1 MPEELRRQFPAFNPA
16 EYEVAVHE
24 PRAAVLYPERA
35 VQTHLDLATLKGAEL
50 DILFIGGSKLIP
62 EGLSPE
68 KKVKLGVYRYSHEFL
83 RHRRARF
90 QQARCGGHQQAFERS
105 AKCLKRCSRNFIL
118 GEGSIPTALSISFH
132 R

>member
-1 MPEELRRQFPAFNPA
+1 MEQSEHRPA
-16 EYEVAVHE
+16 EAE
-24 PRAAVLYPERA
+24 PRSLRTRLVHRPREGRSSAR
-35 VQTHLDLATLKGAEL
+35 AEL
-50 DILFIGGSKLIP
+50 DILFMGGSKLIP
-62 EGLSPE
+62 EGLSSE
-68 KKVKLGVYRYSHEFL
+68 KKVKPGVYRNSQKFL
-83 RHRRARF
+83 RHRPARF